1 MTTAITLHAAPLT
14 TAPATNPALVYL
26 ASLAPSSR
34 RTMGRSL
41 TVIAE
46 ILGFDDF
53 AGVPWGAL
61 RYEHTQAIRARLAER
76 CSHVTANRHLSAL
89 RGTLKEAWRLGYMS
103 AEDHS
108 RAVDL
113 KPIRGQKVMQAESGR
128 HLASGEIK
136 ALIDACPPESA
147 AGRRD
152 AAIVAVGYGCGLRRA
167 ELARLE
173 LADYR
178 PEPGALL
185 VRHGKGNKERLVY
198 LPAGAH
204 AALRAWLT
212 RRGAEPGPLFVAVR
226 KGDHLTD
233 RALTDQAIY
242 YILQK
247 RQQEAGLRHFTPHDL
262 RRTLCKPGMVTH
274 PKLDAFQSAI
284 GADVWHHIAVPPMST
299 EEFYQLIGQVHTYIQ
314 VLLDKRKEELSK
326 SAIS

>member
-1 MTTAITLHAAPLT
+1 MAVTELILHAAPIT
-14 TAPATNPALVYL
+14 IPPATNPALVYL

-41 TVIAE
+41 AVIAE

-89 RGTLKEAWRLGYMS
+89 RGTLKEAWRLGYMT

-113 KPIRGQKVMQAESGR
+113 KPIRGQKVAQAESGR

-198 LPAGAH
+198 LPTGAH
-204 AALRAWLT
+204 AALRAWLV
-212 RRGAEPGPLFVAVR
+212 RRGVAPGPLFVAVR
-226 KGDHLTD
+226 KGDHLTE

-262 RRTLCKPGMVTH
+262 RRTFAGDL
-274 PKLDAFQSAI
+274 LDAGEDISTVQQAMGHSSVNTTVGYDRRGSRTRQRA
-284 GADVWHHIAVPPMST
+284 ANKLHVPFT
-299 EEFYQLIGQVHTYIQ
+299 EG
-314 VLLDKRKEELSK
+314 
-326 SAIS
+326 